1 LFVIAAVTGVP
12 VAAASRPAPVSLL
25 DLRPSFVKA
34 RDLVRRNRTV
44 LRPGLFL
51 VGKRYRG
58 LNVPSSCRIGFD
70 LDGVFESFEV
80 TVGVLDGGREPI
92 RFRLLGDGQVLAAT
106 PPLFPGAE
114 PVRLRVD
121 LSRVLLL
128 ELESEVDAGNVRGN
142 SRGGFVDGLLQPAEG
157 KDLKPFRIVQ
167 ESFDEAD
174 YPYAFRKRVN
184 EAIDAA
190 ARHLLA
196 MQGDDGAWRGQHPL
210 GTTALMTLAC
220 LKAGIPRDHPAMR
233 RAFEHMAGQ
242 PLDHTYSVSILL
254 MALEARWF
262 PGGASPKEALE
273 AISEADRAWIRRCAE
288 WLVEQQG
295 DDAVPVWRYPRGV
308 YDLSNTQYALFGL
321 SAANRCG
328 VATGRVWLPAL
339 KFLLEAQESGADAPQ
354 VDVSYYV
361 RDGRY
366 LRRVHERAR
375 PRGFGYVL
383 QQPATGSM
391 TTAGI
396 CSLVLCQ
403 QALERNAAFRRGY
416 SRRTRDAIRDGLAW
430 LEEYYEIEE
439 NPFRARAWWTYYL
452 FNLERTGV
460 LLDLRYIGVRDWY
473 EEGAERLMAE
483 QDRSGRIGE
492 NTLDTAF
499 ALLFLKRATVP
510 AKTNPLR

>member
-1 LFVIAAVTGVP
+1 MYLAGGALPDAAR
-12 VAAASRPAPVSLL
+12 AAGPRPAPIPLL
-25 DLRPSFVKA
+25 DLKPAFVKG
-34 RDLVRRNRTV
+34 RDIVRRNRTV
-44 LRPGLFL
+44 TRAGLYL
-51 VGKRYRG
+51 SGERYRG
-58 LNVPSSCRIGFD
+58 LNVPSQCRLGFD

-80 TVGVLDGGREPI
+80 GVGVLDGGRGPI
-92 RFRLLGDGQVLAAT
+92 RFRVLGDGQVLAAT

-114 PVRLRVD
+114 PLRLRVD
-121 LSRVLLL
+121 LTRVLLL
-128 ELESEVDAGNVRGN
+128 ELETEGDAAGS
-142 SRGGFVDGLLQPAEG
+142 SRGAFVDGTLQPAEG
-157 KDLKPFRIVQ
+157 KDLKPFRVVQ
-167 ESFDEAD
+167 ESFDERD

-184 EAIDAA
+184 AAIDAA
-190 ARHLLA
+190 ARHLLSH
-196 MQGDDGAWRGQHPL
+196 QDEDGGWRGHHPL

-220 LKAGIPRDHPAMR
+220 LKAGISRDHPGMM
-233 RAFEHMAGQ
+233 RAFERMARE
-242 PLDHTYSVSILL
+242 PLDHTYSVAVLL

-262 PGGASPKEALE
+262 PGGATPKEALE
-273 AISEADRAWIRRCAE
+273 VIPEDDRAWIRRCAE
-288 WLVEQQG
+288 WLAEQQG
-295 DDAVPVWRYPRGV
+295 DAATPVWRYPRGV

-339 KFLLEAQESGADAPQ
+339 KFLLEAQESGDDAPQ

-383 QQPATGSM
+383 NNPATGSM

-403 QALERNAAFRRGY
+403 QALDRNGAFRRGY
-416 SRRTRDAIRDGLAW
+416 SRRTREAIRDALAW
-430 LEEYYEIEE
+430 LEEYYDIEE

-452 FNLERTGV
+452 FNLERSGV

-483 QDRSGRIGE
+483 QDGGGRIGE